1 MIFERFQTK
10 PFSSKNCD
18 IFQPEYINTVDSER
32 LKSDWYGNFLRHTI
46 FSAAST
52 SSQVNGWEKE
62 IIRLM
67 EFQVLGQ
74 EWWTLDFLFSP
85 SSANQ
90 NSEEYLELLIKKNK
104 NYQISTF
111 NFDPSVYL
119 QTEIRKRYKKEKWR
133 ISILDFDPSA
143 NYITGHTF
151 LPAAGKFQIS
161 NLRAKLR
168 RRDSKL

>member
-1 MIFERFQTK
+1 MHCKFWWFSNIFSSSLESSNRRTWQFLENMIFERFQTK
-10 PFSSKNCD
+10 PFSSRSPD
-18 IFQPEYINTVDSER
+18 IFQLESINTVDSER

-90 NSEEYLELLIKKNK
+90 NSEEYLELLIKKMRIIK
-104 NYQISTF
+104 FQLLIWS
-111 NFDPSVYL
+111 L
-119 QTEIRKRYKKEKWR
+119 R
-133 ISILDFDPSA
+133 ISA
-143 NYITGHTF
+143 NWNTKEI
-151 LPAAGKFQIS
+151 
-161 NLRAKLR
+161 
-168 RRDSKL
+168 

>member
-1 MIFERFQTK
+1 MILKYFFSSLESSNRRTWQFLANMIFERFQTK
-10 PFSSKNCD
+10 PFSSRSPD
-18 IFQPEYINTVDSER
+18 IFQLESINTVDSER

-52 SSQVNGWEKE
+52 SSQVNGWEIE

-90 NSEEYLELLIKKNK
+90 NSEEYLELSIKRMRIIKVQLLILIPPYICKLK
-104 NYQISTF
+104 YERDI
-111 NFDPSVYL
+111 
-119 QTEIRKRYKKEKWR
+119 KRRNGE
-133 ISILDFDPSA
+133 FP
-143 NYITGHTF
+143 F
-151 LPAAGKFQIS
+151 
-161 NLRAKLR
+161 
-168 RRDSKL
+168 

>member
-10 PFSSKNCD
+10 PFSSRSCD
-18 IFQPEYINTVDSER
+18 IFQWESINTVDSER

-67 EFQVLGQ
+67 EFQVWVKNDELSI
-74 EWWTLDFLFSP
+74 FSSSP

-90 NSEEYLELLIKKNK
+90 TFEEFDKKKILRIIKFQLLIL
-104 NYQISTF
+104 I
-111 NFDPSVYL
+111 PPYL
-119 QTEIRKRYKKEKWR
+119 CKLKYERNTKKEKWQ
-133 ISILDFDPSA
+133 ISILDFDPQLCQLHHWSHFSA
-143 NYITGHTF
+143 GG
-151 LPAAGKFQIS
+151 GKVS
-161 NLRAKLR
+161 NFEFK
-168 RRDSKL
+168 SKVAEKRL

>member
-1 MIFERFQTK
+1 MMNSRFL
-10 PFSSKNCD
+10 
-18 IFQPEYINTVDSER
+18 I
-32 LKSDWYGNFLRHTI
+32 
-46 FSAAST
+46 
-52 SSQVNGWEKE
+52 
-62 IIRLM
+62 
-67 EFQVLGQ
+67 
-74 EWWTLDFLFSP
+74 SP

-90 NSEEYLELLIKKNK
+90 NSEEYLELLLKNE

-111 NFDPSVYL
+111 NFDPSLYL